1 MNDPDASAD
10 FDSLRASI
18 ADLQARI
25 DALPAAERARL
36 APDLARL
43 ASAGTEPRPAF
54 DGDLLDAL
62 LRNTGDE
69 VWFSDLQGNVS
80 LLNDLALRNLG
91 LDSPAQLNRPLA
103 DLMSGA
109 FELYDLDG
117 APWTLGETALRE
129 ALRGQVSQD
138 TLTARNLKTGELRY
152 RRFTA
157 APVYGADG
165 RILGALAL
173 VSDITEQR
181 RLQGQQVEY
190 LAQAEVHRRL
200 LEYREKERQAIAL
213 SLHDSPIQDLSCLVF
228 RARLAREKIPDPI
241 LQEDLDD
248 ISRGIQDAI
257 EYLRHLINGLRPP
270 SLIRFGLAKAARCC
284 LDDFAAGHPHIH
296 IEASLADDGPPLS
309 EQASLSLYRIL
320 QEALHNAAVHASAS
334 KIAVRLRS
342 HDHHL
347 VLEVQDDGAGFT
359 LAANPMD
366 YPERGAY
373 GLVDMRERAE
383 AIGGALEI
391 DTRPNSGT
399 LVRVTLPR

>member
-1 MNDPDASAD
+1 MNTPDDPAD
-10 FDSLRASI
+10 FDALRASI
-18 ADLQARI
+18 ADLQVRI

-43 ASAGTEPRPAF
+43 ASAGTEPRPVL

-91 LDSPAQLNRPLA
+91 LATPA
-103 DLMSGA
+103 DLHRPFAELVSGM
-109 FELYDLDG
+109 FEMYDLNG

-138 TLTARNLKTGELRY
+138 TLTARNVKTGELRY

-157 APVYGADG
+157 APVYGKDQ

-173 VSDITEQR
+173 VSDVTEQR
-181 RLQGQQVEY
+181 RLQVQQVEY
-190 LAQAEVHRRL
+190 LSQAEVPRRL

-228 RARLAREKIPDPI
+228 RARLAREKTPDPI
-241 LQEDLDD
+241 LKEDLDD

-257 EYLRHLINGLRPP
+257 EYLRNLINDLRPP
-270 SLIRFGLAKAARCC
+270 ALIRFGLAKAARCC
-284 LDDFAAGHPHIH
+284 LDDFAASHPNIH
-296 IEASLADDGPPLS
+296 IEASLADDAPPLP
-309 EQASLSLYRIL
+309 EQASISLFRIL

-334 KIAVRLRS
+334 KIAVRLRH

-373 GLVDMRERAE
+373 GLADMQERAQ